1 MDYSLLFAIEK
12 KKNNLFTSY
21 SLYTN
26 ASSKVQK
33 KVQRSTNLERSTNL
47 LRGTNLA
54 DMSKNNESFVSRG
67 NNSGSINSLTSKH

>member
-21 SLYTN
+21 SMYTN

-33 KVQRSTNLERSTNL
+33 KIQRSTNLE
-47 LRGTNLA
+47 RGTNLA
-54 DMSKNNESFVSRG
+54 DMSKNNEIFVSRG
-67 NNSGSINSLTSKH
+67 TNSGSINSLTSKH